1 MIIKYSNEG
10 KVEWARSVGG
20 SSWDEITSVSAI
32 NDGGIIAGGYFGSS
46 TIEAGRYTL
55 ENKGSSDG
63 LILKVQPNKGV
74 PEVQEL
80 VVENK
85 IKEFKITTDVKEI
98 DNVKGGTISGEDKA
112 PYETVKYGESS
123 TKDIVMT
130 PETGYEIISITVN
143 GEEYEFEENPD
154 GTYTMPD
161 FTDVKE
167 DKHVVVTYAL
177 KTNKITINKVDSKT
191 KIPLSGVKFRLDQID
206 ERTDPVNV
214 IGEIVDNGLEY
225 TLPDY
230 NSEQTGVL
238 GELTNNGTYYF
249 EEQDGKY
256 IPNNSGKGNTTANSY
271 VEIDLSGLSGDY
283 VAVVNASV
291 SSESGY
297 DYGYATVN
305 SSTSAPVY
313 STTSGRFMY
322 ISGTSGSN
330 TEDRDYPSSIL
341 EGGNKYYLHLG
352 YRKDSSSNSG
362 DDRVV
367 INSIKVYKGTAR
379 EYHFAKT
386 GDGKYESNNV
396 GQDSTTANSYIP
408 IDLTNL
414 TGKYDLTVNASV
426 SSQNANDYGY
436 ATVTNNTERV
446 SYSTNTSSSVR
457 FVYISGEQKATDYS
471 TTLQAGQMYYLHL
484 GYYKNASV
492 ASGDDKFTVNSIS
505 VTPHLDEADL
515 YHAEIVTNSDG
526 QAMTQLPYGRYEI
539 TELETVVGYEKLE
552 KPIIVDFKES
562 GKTVV
567 TNENDVEITV
577 NDAGEFVI
585 ENKESAKV
593 IVHHYLK
600 DREGNYTDTKVAEDE
615 LLEGKI
621 GEKYTTSPNLDI
633 EKYDLEKDSSG
644 KYVLPD
650 NSTGTYESG
659 TIEVTYY
666 YEERDIPLIVHHYI
680 EGTEEKVPLKDGGV
694 AEDENLKGKEG
705 DKYTTKEISEDNLS
719 DEYELVEIPEN
730 AEGTYEGKVVEVT
743 YYYKKV
749 ERQVIINKYAEDG
762 ASPLSGVTFEI
773 DGEEYTTNEKGQIEL
788 NLEAGTYEVK
798 ETKVPEGYVL
808 PENNVTEVTIT
819 RQTSKEEINITNEKI
834 KGKVIV
840 HYYEEGTE
848 NKLSEDVEKEG
859 YVGDIYATK
868 EADDIPEEYEFVN
881 TVGETSGEYIEG
893 TIEVIYYY
901 RLKEPVITSEI
912 TKESNKDKITSVSEE
927 ITYNITYKAEVSDYK
942 GDAIVTIVDYLPY
955 EIDEEK
961 SNIAEGLYDATEK
974 TITWEEKLN
983 NIDTY
988 TNGAKVIDIAK
999 EISVVYKDLDI
1010 AEDSLTNNVVGT
1022 IKLTRTE
1029 DEDSKED
1036 SDTALVEIP
1045 GTVIAKYLEEGTDK
1059 VLAKE
1064 ETYTDILG
1072 NPYETEQKDITGY
1085 DFVRVDGIANG
1096 TIDKELIEVI
1106 YYYKL
1111 KDPVITSE
1119 ITKGSNLDK
1128 ITSAENEITYNISYK
1143 AEIKDYRGNGKVTIV
1158 DYLPSKIDIE

>member
-1 MIIKYSNEG
+1 M
-10 KVEWARSVGG
+10 
-20 SSWDEITSVSAI
+20 
-32 NDGGIIAGGYFGSS
+32 
-46 TIEAGRYTL
+46 
-55 ENKGSSDG
+55 
-63 LILKVQPNKGV
+63 
-74 PEVQEL
+74 
-80 VVENK
+80 
-85 IKEFKITTDVKEI
+85 
-98 DNVKGGTISGEDKA
+98 
-112 PYETVKYGESS
+112 
-123 TKDIVMT
+123 
-130 PETGYEIISITVN
+130 
-143 GEEYEFEENPD
+143 
-154 GTYTMPD
+154 
-161 FTDVKE
+161 
-167 DKHVVVTYAL
+167 
-177 KTNKITINKVDSKT
+177 DSKT

-238 GELTNNGTYYF
+238 GELTNNGEYYF
-249 EEQDGKY
+249 TDDGTGKY

-271 VEIDLSGLSGDY
+271 VEIDLSGLSGEY

-291 SSESGY
+291 SSESTY
-297 DYGYATVN
+297 DVGYATIKTN
-305 SSTSAPVY
+305 TSAPVY
-313 STTSGRFMY
+313 SSTSGRFMY
-322 ISGTSGSN
+322 ISGTSSSA
-330 TEDRDYPSSIL
+330 TTPTDYNSSIL
-341 EGGNKYYLHLG
+341 EGGKKYYLHLG
-352 YRKDSSSNSG
+352 YRKDSGGNSG
-362 DDRVV
+362 NDRVE
-367 INSIKVYKGTAR
+367 INSIKVYKGKGTQYNFV
-379 EYHFAKT
+379 ET
-386 GDGKYESNNV
+386 SDGKYESNNI
-396 GQDSTTANSYIP
+396 GQDSTVANSYIP
-408 IDLTNL
+408 IDLTEL
-414 TGKYDLTVNASV
+414 TGKYNLVVNAEV
-426 SSQNANDYGY
+426 SSQINGDYGY

-539 TELETVVGYEKLE
+539 TELETLAGYEKLE

-562 GKTVV
+562 GNVVV
-567 TNENDVEITV
+567 TNDNNVSAIV

-585 ENKESAKV
+585 ENKESVKI

-927 ITYNITYKAEVSDYK
+927 ITYNISYKAEVSDYK

-1036 SDTALVEIP
+1036 SDTVLVEIP

-1064 ETYTDILG
+1064 ETYKDKVG

-1128 ITSAENEITYNISYK
+1128 ITSASNEITYDISYK

-1158 DYLPSKIDIE
+1158 DYLPSKIDIEKSDIAEGKYDEENLTITWEEEIENIDTYTNGAKEVEIEKTSKYSK